1 MYFYIWILL
10 AWLIGTPISS
20 YFRLHRGEKF
30 TFNRTYRLYKSGRI
44 DLMTLIAGSIINI
57 ILGSIV
63 LCIIG
68 AFVLDNMWQE
78 QLDQLNWSDQFE

>member
-1 MYFYIWILL
+1 
-10 AWLIGTPISS
+10 
-20 YFRLHRGEKF
+20 
-30 TFNRTYRLYKSGRI
+30 
-44 DLMTLIAGSIINI
+44 MTLIAGSIINI